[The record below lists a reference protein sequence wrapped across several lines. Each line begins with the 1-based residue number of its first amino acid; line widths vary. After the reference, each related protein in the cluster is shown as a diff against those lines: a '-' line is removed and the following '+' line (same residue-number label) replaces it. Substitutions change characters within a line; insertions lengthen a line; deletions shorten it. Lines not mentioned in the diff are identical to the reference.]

1 VKFHECSVA
10 VATHT
15 PILYDQALTRA
26 AWIATR
32 FEETNRMHQDK
43 AARWAC
49 APALIAFGLTSLTAA
64 AQKFPERPIRLVV
77 PFAPGGVNDV
87 IGRKY
92 AQELG
97 RVLGPN
103 VIVENKAGAS
113 GAIGSV
119 DVARAK
125 PDGHALLIANTTTH
139 VINPIAMTNLSYD
152 ALKDFAPVAVITVV
166 PTGVAV
172 HPSLPARNLRQLIA
186 FAKANPGK
194 LSYGSAGTG
203 SITNLTGELFK
214 KLGGGLDIVHV
225 PYKGA
230 GPGLQDLV
238 AGHIPMYTPTISAAP
253 LQYHKEGRLRMLA
266 ICADKRLSAA
276 ADVPT
281 VIEAGMPQMVVYS
294 FNAILTTAGT
304 PSAIVDQLH
313 QATLKVMADTE
324 FQEFLKKAGAEP
336 VTDSSPDKT
345 ARFLKN
351 EIARWTPVIN
361 DAGLKQ

>member
-1 VKFHECSVA
+1 MYRTGPSRCVGVA
-10 VATHT
+10 
-15 PILYDQALTRA
+15 ALT
-26 AWIATR
+26 
-32 FEETNRMHQDK
+32 
-43 AARWAC
+43 
-49 APALIAFGLTSLTAA
+49 ALALLPLQAS
-64 AQKFPERPIRLVV
+64 AQKFPERPLRLVV
-77 PFAPGGVNDV
+77 PFAPGGVNDI

-92 AQELG
+92 AQEMT
-97 RVLGPN
+97 RVLGQN

-113 GAIGSV
+113 GAIGSA

-139 VINPIAMTNLSYD
+139 VINPISMSNLSYD
-152 ALKDFAPVAVITVV
+152 AVKDFAPIAVITVV

-172 HPSLPARNLRQLIA
+172 HPSLPARNLKQLVA

-214 KLGGGLDIVHV
+214 KVGGRLDIVHV

-253 LQYHKEGRLRMLA
+253 LAYHKEGRIRMLA
-266 ICADKRLSAA
+266 ICSEKRLSAA
-276 ADVPT
+276 NDIPT
-281 VIEAGMPQMVVYS
+281 VIEAGMPEMVVYA

-304 PSAIVDQLH
+304 PKAVVDQLH
-313 QATLKVMADTE
+313 QATLKVMAEAE
-324 FQEFLKKAGAEP
+324 FQDFLRKAGAEP

-345 ARFLKN
+345 ARFLRN
-351 EIARWTPVIN
+351 EIVRWTPVIN
-361 DAGLKQ
+361 EAGLKQ